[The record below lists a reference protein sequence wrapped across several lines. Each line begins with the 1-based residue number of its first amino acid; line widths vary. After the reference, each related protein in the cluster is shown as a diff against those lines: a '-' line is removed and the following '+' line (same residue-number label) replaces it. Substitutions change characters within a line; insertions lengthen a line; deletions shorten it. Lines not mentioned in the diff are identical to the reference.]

1 MPKDVISGY
10 KKRTEGDKMVY
21 DVTYKTPDIFPVF
34 KFAENPTTRQRAQEG
49 HESRLAVNVPLL
61 DKALE
66 LRRKIADILGY
77 PTWADYITE
86 EKMIKN
92 ARGVVDVRKSLL
104 PVFAHLTDVHSSL
117 EISSRSCVPSA

>member
-10 KKRTEGDKMVY
+10 KKRTEGDKTVY

-77 PTWADYITE
+77 PTWADYI
-86 EKMIKN
+86 KN
-92 ARGVVDVRKSLL
+92 VPL
-104 PVFAHLTDVHSSL
+104 PLPNRAFLQIPNIGMRRPL
-117 EISSRSCVPSA
+117 Y

>member
-10 KKRTEGDKMVY
+10 KKRTEGDKTVY

-92 ARGVVDVRKSLL
+92 ARGVVDVRILRPRL
-104 PVFAHLTDVHSSL
+104 VAC
-117 EISSRSCVPSA
+117 ISYPHP